1 MKKNFLRT
9 LIKNLKFRV
18 TDLFLFSNAEKLHA
32 LSLPSQYSL
41 KIFDTNK
48 KTGFKVI
55 DNRKA
60 NNNICYAVF
69 DGEKFVHTS
78 WIFKKKFVSRQLGY
92 KQAFTIG
99 PCETIESY
107 QGKGIYPAVLSA
119 IQKDY
124 ADAQLIMFAK
134 VSNDPSTN
142 GIMKAG
148 FQKTSRFKMVK
159 LLGFKFP
166 IMNKHL

>member
-1 MKKNFLRT
+1 VR
-9 LIKNLKFRV
+9 
-18 TDLFLFSNAEKLHA
+18 
-32 LSLPSQYSL
+32 
-41 KIFDTNK
+41 
-48 KTGFKVI
+48 
-55 DNRKA
+55 
-60 NNNICYAVF
+60 
-69 DGEKFVHTS
+69 TS